1 MSATQVLSVTGMTC
15 DHCVRAVTMELLA
28 VPGVMSVD
36 VSLDP
41 DAVSQ
46 VSVIASAPLD
56 EARLREA
63 VLEAGYE
70 LVGVTG

>member
-46 VSVIASAPLD
+46 VSVIASTPLD